1 MTQATTG
8 DDGPGDTTTQRAALE
23 RDGTMDRL
31 EQALAEETRTSA
43 SLRDSLETLRQ
54 KVDAMAESFEQRLT
68 EARQRSETNA
78 ARFADQQ
85 ARLEALGSGR
95 EETMRSLAE
104 ARAELARVK
113 AERDQLRQ
121 QLTRIE
127 GMQTATLTLPDEDD
141 QITPNIHHPPPSLDE
156 LMAGLGDF
164 EEAGNGSG
172 HEAGHL
178 HKRVELDP
186 EESQEMI
193 APELVFPEE
202 FGAPK
207 AASNGGTP
215 STPRTATSRVL
226 VFLDAEQPIKYPIYK
241 DLMTIGRSDAA
252 DIQVSSDFVS
262 RVHARLVSTP
272 TTVTVEDA
280 SSKNGIRVNDQ
291 EIERCTLRHGDV
303 LGLGRLRFA
312 FIDLAVPA
320 LD

>member
-1 MTQATTG
+1 MTTTD
-8 DDGPGDTTTQRAALE
+8 DDGPGNSTTVQTAVQRDAPVL
-23 RDGTMDRL
+23 RL

-43 SLRDSLETLRQ
+43 ALRDSLEALRQ
-54 KVDAMAESFEQRLT
+54 KVDLMAVGFEQRLI
-68 EARQRSETNA
+68 EARQRSEANA

-95 EETMRSLAE
+95 EETMHALAE

-113 AERDQLRQ
+113 VERDQLRQ
-121 QLTRIE
+121 QLTRID

-141 QITPNIHHPPPSLDE
+141 EIAPNINLPPPSLDE
-156 LMAGLGDF
+156 LMAGLGAF
-164 EEAGNGSG
+164 EEAGQGG
-172 HEAGHL
+172 HRELGHL

-186 EESQEMI
+186 DESQEMI

-202 FGAPK
+202 YGAPK
-207 AASNGGTP
+207 AGTAGTP

-226 VFLDAEQPIKYPIYK
+226 VFLDSEQPIKYPIYK
-241 DLMTIGRSDAA
+241 DLMTIGRSDSA

-262 RVHARLVSTP
+262 RVHARIVSTP
-272 TTVTVEDA
+272 TTVTVEDV
-280 SSKNGIRVNDQ
+280 SSKNGIQVNEQD
-291 EIERCTLRHGDV
+291 IDRCTLRHGDV

-312 FIDLAVPA
+312 FIDMSVAE